1 MLTIKNNNRLS
12 TFVRKKRFSIEY
24 KQRKSSIVLNLT
36 KENTELNFQQKRCS
50 LMNIMKPKLEY
61 SDDSP

>member
-36 KENTELNFQQKRCS
+36 KENTELNFQQKRFS